1 MRRFRTVFLLALSIG
16 FVVIAVI
23 VLATGAGRSRVT
35 ALAGLI
41 FFAACALTF
50 ALQLMPSA
58 APQIDAQGVTL
69 IRTSRARLAGF
80 TAACLMMAVACPLI
94 ASAADAWIGLAGG
107 GFFGLGAALG
117 VFRLAQPSALYRLD
131 PVGLSSLRGQ
141 GWFVPWRLV
150 RGLDAY
156 GAADSYWLALA
167 IDAAGPLEPKLRAQ
181 INRRAGYPA
190 LTLSVS
196 GTGIRF
202 DEFTTLVQRYWER
215 GQLMQTHN

>member
-1 MRRFRTVFLLALSIG
+1 MARFRTIFLLAMSLG
-16 FVVIAVI
+16 FVALASVVLVTGGARSHITAV
-23 VLATGAGRSRVT
+23 
-35 ALAGLI
+35 AGLI

-50 ALQLMPSA
+50 ALKLIPPA
-58 APQIDAQGVTL
+58 APQTDAQGVTL

-80 TAACLMMAVACPLI
+80 TGACCMMAIACPLI
-94 ASAADAWIGLAGG
+94 ASTEDTWIGLAGG
-107 GFFGLGAALG
+107 GFFGIGAALG
-117 VFRLAQPSALYRLD
+117 LFRLVQPSALYRLD
-131 PVGLSSLRGQ
+131 PVGLSNLRGQ

-150 RGLDAY
+150 HGLDAY

-167 IDAAGPLEPKLRAQ
+167 IDTASPLEPKLRAQ

-190 LTLSVS
+190 VTLSVS

-215 GQLMQTHN
+215 GRLMQAHN